1 MFGHSR
7 INIYLSNLIICVIT
21 AIFCELIYLV
31 FVFIIGIPIFG
42 KLQMTIS
49 QFAMSILNVILVII
63 TYCSIFNFITM
74 LFSEITVSTT
84 VCIVLFI
91 AMFIAD
97 SSLLLTIN
105 TSQYITNSYWE
116 DGIEHIISQELDP
129 NYPGEQVIKIAR
141 TIHFFIPQGQANEI
155 ANVNTAY
162 LKQLPFYSITLI
174 SIVNIGGIYLFTKKE
189 LK

>member
-1 MFGHSR
+1 MP
-7 INIYLSNLIICVIT
+7 L
-21 AIFCELIYLV
+21 
-31 FVFIIGIPIFG
+31 
-42 KLQMTIS
+42 S
-49 QFAMSILNVILVII
+49 QFVLSILNVILVII
-63 TYCSIFNFITM
+63 AYCSIFNFITM

-97 SSLLLTIN
+97 SSLSLTIN

-116 DGIEHIISQELDP
+116 DGIEHIISQEPNP

-141 TIHFFIPQGQANEI
+141 TIYFFIPQGQANDI
-155 ANVNTAY
+155 ANGKTEY
-162 LKQLPFYSITLI
+162 LSQMPIYSIILI
-174 SIVNIGGIYLFTKKE
+174 SVINVGGIYLFTKKE